1 MTIYSRYLIII
12 VSRNYSQSKAS
23 LSRCSPRWH
32 LLHNSISCIMSFTNI
47 GPRWSAESEWMWW
60 WWQTRETKPNIIM
73 TWPDLTV
80 INESATQ
87 TLKQHDLTCLG
98 PKTQAKIQLRFKWGP
113 GSIRDSW
120 FPHNNADPRN
130 DSGSFRISS
139 SRSFTSASSLKQKE
153 SDKVNEWMF
162 VQGKKASLVQLT
174 RFTTITNQESNQ
186 KMIMMNISQNSHK
199 TLTENTTWDMSFVFV
214 SLKEIRK
221 LFNPSAWAFATLPR
235 ASTTIS
241 FEALLPRRGLNPVHC
256 SKNNFFHKPEGKNRN
271 SHGIIIF
278 TEAMTA
284 SWRFSPLS
292 LTPVHLHRSHHAFHR
307 PFEPASEPLVAPNRR
322 SCLFQACGH
331 RHLARGTLCSIFQG
345 PGTRIEGAG
354 TSGIHARTSAY
365 SPPSTCIPECLEV
378 SPCFRPLSHGSTWQ
392 SQSLVC
398 LMTFRDLERC
408 QLHCCAQ
415 APSIR
420 IA

>member
-186 KMIMMNISQNSHK
+186 KMIMMNISQNSHRK
-199 TLTENTTWDMSFVFV
+199 HNMRHEFCFCLVEGNSEIIQPFRVSFRNASASFHDHILW
-214 SLKEIRK
+214 SFASATRPEPCALFKE
-221 LFNPSAWAFATLPR
+221 
-235 ASTTIS
+235 
-241 FEALLPRRGLNPVHC
+241 
-256 SKNNFFHKPEGKNRN
+256 
-271 SHGIIIF
+271 
-278 TEAMTA
+278 
-284 SWRFSPLS
+284 
-292 LTPVHLHRSHHAFHR
+292 
-307 PFEPASEPLVAPNRR
+307 
-322 SCLFQACGH
+322 
-331 RHLARGTLCSIFQG
+331 
-345 PGTRIEGAG
+345 
-354 TSGIHARTSAY
+354 
-365 SPPSTCIPECLEV
+365 
-378 SPCFRPLSHGSTWQ
+378 
-392 SQSLVC
+392 
-398 LMTFRDLERC
+398 
-408 QLHCCAQ
+408 
-415 APSIR
+415 
-420 IA
+420 